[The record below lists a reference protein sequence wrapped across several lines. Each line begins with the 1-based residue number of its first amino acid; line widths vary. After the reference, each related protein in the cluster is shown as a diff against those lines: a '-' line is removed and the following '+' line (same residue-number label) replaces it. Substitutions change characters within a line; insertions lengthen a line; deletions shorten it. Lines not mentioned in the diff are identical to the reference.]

1 MINRRKHHRVTIK
14 AVSDVFCRD
23 DNQQFKAFVGGI
35 SRGGLEIYSKAE
47 LKKDCQLDISLHF
60 KDKDGTSVKEEIN
73 GKVRWSAPLEGD
85 YVSGI
90 EFEREVDPKRNPAL
104 AEYLLTAEDYLKT
117 D

>member
-1 MINRRKHHRVTIK
+1 MINRRRHQRVTIK
-14 AVSDVFCRD
+14 AVSDIFCKD
-23 DNQQFKAFVGGI
+23 DNQRLKAFVGGI

-47 LKKDCQLDISLHF
+47 LKKDCQLDISLYF
-60 KDKDGTSVKEEIN
+60 KDKDGKAVQEKIN
-73 GKVRWSAPLEGD
+73 GQVRWTAPLEGE

-104 AEYLLTAEDYLKT
+104 AEYLVTAEDYLRS